1 MKMKKIINIILLLI
15 VVSCSSK
22 KTEKQIATKPQLL
35 TIDAYEPASVC
46 DCSDDGIKA
55 LNDILDIRQR
65 YENTEGFNK
74 DAIAVQNVSLLKE
87 NWVLIRNKCLQKF
100 ASKLFNLSECND
112 PSKIGELREK
122 LNSLGL
128 STA

>member
-1 MKMKKIINIILLLI
+1 MKKIINIILLLI

-100 ASKLFNLSECND
+100 ASKLFNPSKCND

-122 LNSLGL
+122 LNSLGV

>member
-1 MKMKKIINIILLLI
+1 MKMKNIINIILLLI

-35 TIDAYEPASVC
+35 TIDAYEPTSIC

-74 DAIAVQNVSLLKE
+74 DANAVQNVSLLKE
-87 NWVLIRNKCLQKF
+87 NWVLIRNKCLRKF
-100 ASKLFNLSECND
+100 ASRLFNPSDCNNPD
-112 PSKIGELREK
+112 KIHTIRGQLD
-122 LNSLGL
+122 LLGI
-128 STA
+128 STS